1 MMEVRA
7 RTLLRPPHDM
17 SELTILSEPPLRR
30 FFETCVEAT
39 DFVSAASEREQ
50 VQLVYKW
57 AQQYAPDISLRQ
69 IADFFQLAKSTIWH
83 HLRKPVETGVPE
95 SPCTNGRPS
104 LLTSEQMS
112 ELSCFIQS
120 RFEQKIPATY
130 EDCREFLLERF
141 DLAVESGSLRA
152 FITRSCA
159 FKTVIG
165 HPIEDL
171 RAFSSEEAIDE
182 YLTQL
187 EQTLNVAQIPAA
199 FIVNIDEAGFAEFAD
214 RHTTTRIVPA
224 SYPLNSVGVPVSR
237 AEKRATLLA
246 GICADGSALKPLVI
260 VQRDT
265 LERELLVRG
274 YTADKIMF
282 ETTEKGYMNT
292 EVFIKWGKKC
302 FIPEMQRRRQDFG
315 YDGPIILLLDQ
326 FGCHVNEVFIAM
338 CEEANVVCTFLP
350 PHTSDQLQ
358 PCDLGLFGIQKKWM
372 SSIQIPDGL
381 NRQTRQ
387 IVRIIDSYRM
397 ATTFKNVT
405 SAFRRAGIVTY
416 LDDELRLMARVDIRY
431 ASAVRHLQCEHCD
444 VLPNDNQ
451 RINIR

>member
-1 MMEVRA
+1 M
-7 RTLLRPPHDM
+7 
-17 SELTILSEPPLRR
+17 
-30 FFETCVEAT
+30 
-39 DFVSAASEREQ
+39 
-50 VQLVYKW
+50 
-57 AQQYAPDISLRQ
+57 
-69 IADFFQLAKSTIWH
+69 
-83 HLRKPVETGVPE
+83 PE

-104 LLTSEQMS
+104 LLTREQMS
-112 ELSCFIQS
+112 ELSDFIQS

-152 FITRSCA
+152 FITRSRA

-171 RAFSSEEAIDE
+171 RAFASEEAIDE

-187 EQTLNVAQIPAA
+187 EQTLNVAQVPAA

-265 LERELLVRG
+265 LARELLVRG

-326 FGCHVNEVFIAM
+326 FGCHCNEVFIAM
-338 CEEANVVCTFLP
+338 CEEANIVCTFLP

-387 IVRIIDSYRM
+387 IVKIIDSYRM

-431 ASAVRHLQCEHCD
+431 ASAVGHLQCEDCD
-444 VLPNDNQ
+444 VLPNDKQ

>member
-1 MMEVRA
+1 MMEVPVRP
-7 RTLLRPPHDM
+7 LLRPPHDM
-17 SELTILSEPPLRR
+17 SELTMPSEALLCR
-30 FFETCVEAT
+30 FFQTCVESREFAG
-39 DFVSAASEREQ
+39 AASEREQ
-50 VQLVYKW
+50 VHLVYKW
-57 AQQYAPDISLRQ
+57 AQDHAPDISLRQ
-69 IADFFQLAKSTIWH
+69 IADFFQLSKSTIWH
-83 HLRKPVETGVPE
+83 HLRKPVESGVAQ
-95 SPCTNGRPS
+95 SPCSNGRPS
-104 LLTSEQMS
+104 LLTPDQMT
-112 ELSCFIQS
+112 ELSAFIQS

-141 DLAVESGSLRA
+141 DLAVQSSSLRA
-152 FITRSCA
+152 FITRCGL
-159 FKTVIG
+159 FKTVTG

-171 RAFSSEEAIDE
+171 RAFCSEKAIDA
-182 YLTQL
+182 YLSQL
-187 EQTLNVAQIPAA
+187 ENTLNIACVPAA
-199 FIVNIDEAGFAEFAD
+199 FIINIDEAGFAQFAD

-224 SYPLNSVGVPVSR
+224 SYALNSVGVPVSR
-237 AEKRATLLA
+237 AEKRATMLA
-246 GICADGSALKPLVI
+246 GICADGSALKPLII

-292 EVFIKWGKKC
+292 EVFIKWGRSC

-326 FGCHVNEVFIAM
+326 FGCHCNDVFVAM
-338 CEEANVVCTFLP
+338 CEEQNILCMFLP

-358 PCDLGLFGIQKKWM
+358 PCDLGLFGIQKRWM

-381 NRQTRQ
+381 NWQTKQ

-416 LDDELRLMARVDIRY
+416 LDDNLRLMARVDIRY
-431 ASAVRHLQCEHCD
+431 SSAVRHLQCED
-444 VLPNDNQ
+444 DDTLPNDKQ